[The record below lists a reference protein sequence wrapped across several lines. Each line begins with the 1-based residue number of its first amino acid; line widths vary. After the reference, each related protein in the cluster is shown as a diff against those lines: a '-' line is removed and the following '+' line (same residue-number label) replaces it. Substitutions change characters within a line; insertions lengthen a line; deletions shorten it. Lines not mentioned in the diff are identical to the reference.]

1 VSKSRPWGRQRLIT
15 EDAVLEYFGTEKITI
30 ENEYYAQ
37 TYFYSDTVF
46 CTPGCTTW
54 TGCDKKKTDWERDNL
69 KGKVKTRT
77 LTYYTIKTV
86 FGEIQ
91 TTPYS
96 KTIIKY
102 DTAGNVIE
110 SASYN
115 AGGTLSG
122 KTITKY
128 DAAWNM
134 IESENYVA
142 NGTPSSKTIYKYDTA
157 GNMIETAGYRNETKF
172 GKTEFVQSKLTT
184 VIYEYYGPG
193 E

>member
-1 VSKSRPWGRQRLIT
+1 MHKLTFILT
-15 EDAVLEYFGTEKITI
+15 LFFALLAVL
-30 ENEYYAQ
+30 
-37 TYFYSDTVF
+37 
-46 CTPGCTTW
+46 PGQAAT
-54 TGCDKKKTDWERDNL
+54 KKKTDWERDNL

-134 IESENYVA
+134 IE
-142 NGTPSSKTIYKYDTA
+142 
-157 GNMIETAGYRNETKF
+157 TAGYRNETKF